1 MKQVG
6 NGPYWIYI
14 NKISSVQYSETN
26 YKVQSKEKRTKEAI
40 CQSRREIN

>member
-14 NKISSVQYSETN
+14 NKISSVQYSTVKPIIK
-26 YKVQSKEKRTKEAI
+26 YKAKKREPKKLSAKVGEK
-40 CQSRREIN
+40 